1 MVVRKNTDGID
12 YVNTPVN
19 FGGNVSLINGA
30 KVVTNLPFANASSP
44 VLDKAS
50 GNGIKIDTDA
60 PTFGWQDLL
69 GSVEPKTSGAGKAT
83 LGVFRGGKAKA
94 WFYDL
99 NDTLDTLE
107 FHIPHDYVIGTD
119 TFIHLH
125 WGHHGTAISG
135 SLEITFGVTCAKGHN
150 QQDFPAEVAPVLTI
164 ATPNI
169 STIPQYRH
177 RVDEV
182 QLSSSSPSATQLDN
196 ADLEPDTV
204 ILIGFEVTAEPTITG
219 GVVDKT
225 AFFEVDI
232 HYQST
237 NISTKQKAPDFY
249 T

>member
-1 MVVRKNTDGID
+1 MAKKFTSSDQHEINAPIAFTQDVILRKALG
-12 YVNTPVN
+12 V
-19 FGGNVSLINGA
+19 
-30 KVVTNLPFANASSP
+30 
-44 VLDKAS
+44 
-50 GNGIKIDTDA
+50 GIKVDKVS
-60 PTFGWQDLL
+60 PTFGWRDLL

-125 WGHHGTAISG
+125 WGHNGTAISG
-135 SLEITFGVTCAKGHN
+135 FLGVSFGVTCAKGHN
-150 QQDFPAEVAPVLTI
+150 QQNFSAEVAPILIV
-164 ATPNI
+164 ATLNI
-169 STIPQYRH
+169 GTVPQYRH
-177 RVDEV
+177 RVDEI
-182 QLSSSSPSATQLDN
+182 QLSSSSPSGTQIDN
-196 ADLEPDTV
+196 ANLEPDTV

-219 GVVDKT
+219 GVVNKT